1 MGASENQSPLNRP
14 QMTTLSGRPIKVLY
28 MPDSDILVACRTAA
42 GEDCHVP
49 LSALFARFE
58 RDMANKI
65 RAVGITGQVN

>member
-1 MGASENQSPLNRP
+1 MTTNEKQSPLNQP

-58 RDMANKI
+58 QDMTNKI
-65 RAVGITGQVN
+65 RASVGIRE